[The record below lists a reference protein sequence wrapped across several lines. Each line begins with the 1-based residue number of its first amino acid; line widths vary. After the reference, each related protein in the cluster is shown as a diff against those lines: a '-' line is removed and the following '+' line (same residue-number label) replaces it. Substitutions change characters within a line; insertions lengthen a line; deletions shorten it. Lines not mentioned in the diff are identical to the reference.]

1 MMSRPRT
8 DLRYS
13 IIGADVVCLDLTTSR
28 YFLLQGAAA
37 EAFKAA
43 TLGTA
48 TCGQLRWLVENNLVE
63 AGPPVPAPRLAPRPE
78 TSAFDNC
85 LGSASPW
92 TLVEALAEQWRAR
105 RSLARQSLGAILKPS
120 SLSRG
125 DLDRCQ
131 STAAAFVRAWRYR
144 NATDQCLVRSIA
156 MRAMLA
162 RRGLGSDLVIGVML
176 PFSAHCW
183 IQVGAAVLSDPLDL
197 VVNYQPLLTVR

>member
-1 MMSRPRT
+1 MRISDWSSDVCAS
-8 DLRYS
+8 DLS
-13 IIGADVVCLDLTTSR
+13 
-28 YFLLQGAAA
+28 
-37 EAFKAA
+37 
-43 TLGTA
+43 
-48 TCGQLRWLVENNLVE
+48 
-63 AGPPVPAPRLAPRPE
+63 
-78 TSAFDNC
+78 
-85 LGSASPW
+85 
-92 TLVEALAEQWRAR
+92 R

-176 PFSAHCW
+176 PFSAHFW
-183 IQVGAAVLSDPLDL
+183 LPVGRSEERRVGKECVS
-197 VVNYQPLLTVR
+197 